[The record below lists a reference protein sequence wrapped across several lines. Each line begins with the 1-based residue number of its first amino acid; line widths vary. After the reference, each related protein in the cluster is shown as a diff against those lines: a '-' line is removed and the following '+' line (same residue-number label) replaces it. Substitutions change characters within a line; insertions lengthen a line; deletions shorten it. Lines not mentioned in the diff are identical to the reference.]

1 MPSSAAFRPALAR
14 LAGASPVW
22 AAAVVIAS
30 VALIAWSARV
40 IIPMPPVPITL
51 QSYAVITLAALLGWQ
66 LGGLAALAYVGMGL
80 AGFGVFSGGRAGMG
94 MITGPS
100 GGFIVG
106 FVVAA
111 IVVGALEE
119 RWARLRIL
127 PLFGVLLLGHAVLLA
142 LGAGWM
148 AHLTTP
154 NYALQIGL
162 LPFIPGAVVKTI
174 AALATVILVER
185 LGGARPAH

>member
-1 MPSSAAFRPALAR
+1 MPSSAAFRPAFAR
-14 LAGASPVW
+14 LAAASPAW

-30 VALIAWSARV
+30 VALLAWSARAV
-40 IIPMPPVPITL
+40 IPIPPVPITL

-66 LGGLAALAYVGMGL
+66 LGGLAALVYVGMGA
-80 AGFGVFSGGRAGMG
+80 AGFGVFSGGRSGLDML
-94 MITGPS
+94 TGPS

-111 IVVGALEE
+111 VVVGALEE
-119 RWARLRIL
+119 HWARLRIL
-127 PLFGVLLLGHAVLLA
+127 PLFAVLALGHAVLLA
-142 LGAGWM
+142 MGAGWM
-148 AHLTTP
+148 AHQTSA

-162 LPFIPGAVVKTI
+162 LPFIPGAVVKSI